1 MMYLVRF
8 VNILLDLFVGFY
20 FTKGT
25 KYTIS
30 TGHYADINITQKQID
45 IFKMMK
51 GPFASTQGLKARM
64 HCIVAYKAAEFFIF
78 LMGGYDCY
86 STY

>member
-1 MMYLVRF
+1 MVYLVLAF
-8 VNILLDLFVGFY
+8 KFCLY
-20 FTKGT
+20 FAKGT

-30 TGHYADINITQKQID
+30 TGRYADINITQKQID

-51 GPFASTQGLKARM
+51 GPFASTQGFKARM